1 MFILY
6 IHTRIA
12 EKRLLSWENESAQLG
27 EIFFP
32 NWEIIFSQLSAV
44 CL

>member
-12 EKRLLSWENESAQLG
+12 EKRLLSWEKESAQLG
-27 EIFFP
+27 KYFFLTGKY
-32 NWEIIFSQLSAV
+32 FFRS
-44 CL
+44 